1 LAETERF
8 CNPKHERGIV
18 PNSFP
23 RSRFGLLFRKKWR
36 RPTKHSRMTELA
48 KSSRK
53 ICPDCGLTFP
63 QNAPAGL
70 CPACLLRA
78 VMAAPEDPNAD
89 KTIEKSST
97 ASGKDFQVGTDVPGN
112 SVTAIYPSTILPDE
126 YPEPGTKLR
135 YFGDYELHE
144 EIARGG
150 MGVVYRARQVRLN
163 RQVALKM
170 IRAGKFSSGTE
181 IQRLRVEAE
190 AAAQLDHP
198 AIVPVFEVGEYEGLH
213 YFTMAFVDGETLS
226 AKLASGPMPARAAAK
241 LMQTVAEAV
250 AYAHDKGVIHR
261 DIKPGNILIDQ
272 SGQPRVSDF
281 GLAKQVSSDNE
292 LTTTGQILGTPSYM
306 PPEQALGKLDDVGKA
321 SDVYSLGAVLYA
333 TLTGRPPFQAA
344 TSIETLRL
352 VVEELPLA
360 PRLLN
365 PSIPRDLETICLKCL
380 EKSISRRYES
390 ALVVAQE
397 LSRFLRGDPILA
409 RPVGRIMKLARWYRR
424 HWIASTAACSI
435 LLTIIGAT
443 TVLGVTARQLR
454 TELTKTAAAE
464 SAALEANVEVQ
475 EKLWIAYLNGA
486 NARHRSRQ
494 AGQRFGALRA
504 VKSAL
509 QIPVPKMRSLDELRT
524 EATAALCLPDLE
536 VDRRIPHTSR
546 VGQFVLD
553 NRLTMLGFD
562 DGQSGQFVVREM
574 ATGTERMRMDYVESS
589 FDYHS
594 QTFSPD
600 SQFLVYPKLVDGSNR
615 LHIWSVANGKPMIDL
630 GPEAINFEFRQDSQ
644 RVAVASANGKI
655 RILDCNGF
663 AEIQSLE
670 TGLHSPEV
678 AWNPRFP
685 QLVAADRDHW
695 KVVDLE
701 NGAILSE
708 RQVNE
713 GLYGWPSWHPSGRKF
728 AMGTGNLKIGIWNST
743 STELTVDPICGHRNG
758 GVVVRFSPDG
768 DRLVS
773 NDWDQTIRMWDTRS
787 GQQLL
792 SVLAN
797 GVKLQFNDTGT
808 HLAADCAG
816 SEVRCFNYR
825 SGQEFC
831 TIPSHPGVD
840 SDFHASHSVPCLN
853 KTGTLMAVRVTGG
866 VCLVDLIRDEVVCRL
881 PISGNG
887 PFRFISSSDTESL
900 WTYGQSGLIEWPLKI
915 DDAAETASI
924 GPPERLLD
932 LRQENKWASSADGST
947 ILVPGMDHAVL
958 WNQQTRK
965 QEALLPGHWD
975 VRTCVVTPDGKI
987 GITGSHS
994 DADTGAVVWDLEARR
1009 GIADLSIPQ
1018 GNVFLSPDARWLIT
1032 NGGVTRI
1039 WRVGEWSESR
1049 VLSQFRSQVCFSSD
1063 SQLVALSDDRSLV
1076 RLLIPETGREVA
1088 VLTAPETTQL
1098 LPLLF
1103 TRDGKRLITFGA
1115 ETGALHIFDL
1125 QAIRKQLVELNLD
1138 WDYPPLP
1145 SAVEVTQSA
1154 DSLKFTVDMGTYAN
1168 LIQSR
1173 EATDAARRLS
1183 REGKTKEYLDL
1194 LKQAVELDPRNALAQ
1209 NNLAWT
1215 LAVGSQELRDT
1226 TTALVSAAAAVA
1238 EEPSQP
1244 TYRNTLG
1251 VVLYQAGQWDN
1262 AIVSLNESI
1271 TMHGFADSH
1280 DAFFLAMAHWQR
1292 GEQVIARE
1300 WLQKAIEWMDK
1311 NAASDAELIEFRRE
1325 AKKLILPPA
1334 TTPTGEQ

>member
-1 LAETERF
+1 
-8 CNPKHERGIV
+8 
-18 PNSFP
+18 
-23 RSRFGLLFRKKWR
+23 
-36 RPTKHSRMTELA
+36 MTELA
-48 KSSRK
+48 KSIRK

-89 KTIEKSST
+89 KTVEESSA
-97 ASGKDFQVGTDVPGN
+97 ASGQDFQVGTDVHGN
-112 SVTAIYPSTILPDE
+112 SVTAIYPPTIHPDE
-126 YPEPGTKLR
+126 YPKPGTKLR

-226 AKLASGPMPARAAAK
+226 AKLARGPMPARAATK

-272 SGQPRVSDF
+272 SGQPRISDF
-281 GLAKQVSSDNE
+281 GLAKQVTSDNE

-306 PPEQALGKLDDVGKA
+306 PPEQALGKLQDVGKP
-321 SDVYSLGAVLYA
+321 SDVYALGAVLYA

-365 PSIPRDLETICLKCL
+365 PSIPLDLETICLKCL
-380 EKSISRRYES
+380 EKVPSRRYES
-390 ALVVAQE
+390 GLAVAQE
-397 LSRFLRGDPILA
+397 LGRFLNGEPIVA
-409 RPVGRIMKLARWYRR
+409 RPVGRMMKLARWYRR

-443 TVLGVTARQLR
+443 TVLGFTAKQLQ

-464 SAALEANVEVQ
+464 SAALEANLEAQ
-475 EKLWIAYLNGA
+475 EKLWVSYLNEA
-486 NARHRSRQ
+486 HAKHRSRQ
-494 AGQRFGALRA
+494 SGQRFGALRA
-504 VKSAL
+504 IENAMKL
-509 QIPVPKMRSLDELRT
+509 PVPKARALDELRT

-536 VDRRIPHTSR
+536 VDRRIPHTAR
-546 VGQFVLD
+546 IGQYALD
-553 NRLTMLGFD
+553 IRMSMLGFD
-562 DGQSGQFVVREM
+562 DVHSRQFLVRDLT
-574 ATGTERMRMDYVESS
+574 TGAERMRLDYLESS

-600 SQFLVYPKLVDGSNR
+600 SRFMVYPKLVDGTQR
-615 LHIWSVANGKPMIDL
+615 LHIWSVADGKPLLDL
-630 GPEAINFEFRQDSQ
+630 GADAANFEFRQDSQ
-644 RVAVASANGKI
+644 RVAVAMANGRI

-663 AEIQSLE
+663 AEIQSIE
-670 TGLHSPEV
+670 TGLHRPEV

-685 QLVAADRDHW
+685 QVVVADRNHW
-695 KVVDLE
+695 KVVDLQS
-701 NGAILSE
+701 AATLSE
-708 RQVNE
+708 RHVNE

-728 AMGTGNLKIGIWNST
+728 AMGIGNLSIGIWDST
-743 STELTVDPICGHRNG
+743 TTELTVDPIRGHRNG
-758 GVVVRFSPDG
+758 GIIVRFSPDG

-773 NDWDQTIRMWDTRS
+773 NDWNQTIRMWDTRS
-787 GQQLL
+787 GRQLL
-792 SVLAN
+792 SVFAT
-797 GVKLQFNDTGT
+797 GAKLQFDEAGT
-808 HLAADCAG
+808 HLGADCAS
-816 SEVRCFNYR
+816 SEIRFFNYH
-825 SGQEFC
+825 SGHEFR
-831 TIPSHPGVD
+831 TIPSHPGVA
-840 SDFHASHSVPCLN
+840 SDFAAGHSVPCLN
-853 KTGTLMAVRVTGG
+853 KTGSLMAVRVSGE

-887 PFRFISSSDTESL
+887 PFRFISSGDTESL
-900 WTYGQSGLIEWPLKI
+900 WTYGQSGLISWPLKI
-915 DDAAETASI
+915 DQTAGTGSI

-932 LRQENKWASSADGST
+932 LRQENQWASSADGST
-947 ILVPGMDHAVL
+947 ILVPGAGTDHVVL
-958 WNQQTRK
+958 WNQKTRK
-965 QEALLPGHWD
+965 QEALLPDHWD
-975 VRTCVVTPDGKI
+975 VRTCAVTPDGKI

-994 DADTGAVVWDLEARR
+994 DVDTGAVVWDLEASSR
-1009 GIADLSIPQ
+1009 IATLSIPQ
-1018 GNVFLSPDARWLIT
+1018 TGVFLSPDGQWLVT

-1039 WRVGEWSESR
+1039 WRVGEWAESR
-1049 VLSQFRSQVCFSSD
+1049 VISQFRSQVCFSSD
-1063 SQLVALSDDRSLV
+1063 SQLVALSDDLSLI

-1103 TRDGKRLITFGA
+1103 TPDGKRLITFGA

-1125 QAIRKQLVELNLD
+1125 QAIRKQLAEMNLD

-1145 SAVEVTQSA
+1145 SAVEVVPPA

-1168 LIQSR
+1168 LLESR
-1173 EATDAARRLS
+1173 EVTAAASQLS
-1183 REGKTKEYLDL
+1183 REGKTQEYVDL
-1194 LKQAVELDPRNALAQ
+1194 LKRAVELDPRNARAQ

-1215 LAVGSQELRDT
+1215 LAVGPPELRDT
-1226 TTALVSAAAAVA
+1226 TTALASAAAAVA
-1238 EEPSQP
+1238 EDPSQRF
-1244 TYRNTLG
+1244 YRNTLG
-1251 VVLYQAGQWDN
+1251 VAQFQAGHWKE
-1262 AIVSLNESI
+1262 AIVTLDESVKMNGV
-1271 TMHGFADSH
+1271 TDSH
-1280 DAFFLAMAHWQR
+1280 DAFFLAMAHWKL
-1292 GEQVIARE
+1292 GEQDVARE
-1300 WLQKAIEWMDK
+1300 WHSKAMDWMDK
-1311 NAASDAELIEFRRE
+1311 NAPDNPELMQFRRDAEQLIQ
-1325 AKKLILPPA
+1325 PPA
-1334 TTPTGEQ
+1334 TTPTGEP